1 MYGRYR
7 LREMVGT
14 ARTLSYTVLVKKKS
28 LDTKTLVDKI
38 EKLTKERL
46 TKESVVSLE
55 EFRKLRSQKDNK
67 CLLIIED
74 DETMRAAMK
83 RIFEGEGF
91 KVKTAADGTQLSTV
105 LDDDPID
112 LIILDVGLP
121 WINGYELAK
130 LLKEHED
137 LNSIPLIFVSGKT
150 SDLDVRKGLNLGA
163 DEYIKKPF
171 DVDHIKRVVAKL
183 LDIKA

>member
-1 MYGRYR
+1 M
-7 LREMVGT
+7 
-14 ARTLSYTVLVKKKS
+14 AKKS
-28 LDTKTLVDKI
+28 LDTQALVDKI

-55 EFRKLRSQKDNK
+55 EFRKLKTNKESK
-67 CLLIIED
+67 CLLIVED

-83 RIFEGEGF
+83 RIFENEGF
-91 KVKTAADGTQLSTV
+91 KVKTAADGTQLTTV
-105 LDDDPID
+105 LDDTPID

-130 LLKEHED
+130 LMKEHED
-137 LNSIPLIFVSGKT
+137 LKDLPLIFVSGKT
-150 SDLDVRKGLNLGA
+150 SELDVKKGLNLGA

-171 DVDHIKRVVAKL
+171 DVDHIKDVVNKL
-183 LDIKA
+183 LEIK

>member
-1 MYGRYR
+1 M
-7 LREMVGT
+7 
-14 ARTLSYTVLVKKKS
+14 KKKS
-28 LDTKTLVDKI
+28 IDTKILVDKI

-46 TKESVVSLE
+46 TQESVVSLE
-55 EFRKLRSQKDNK
+55 EFRKLRTNKESK

-83 RIFEGEGF
+83 RIFENEGF

-105 LDDDPID
+105 LDDTPID
-112 LIILDVGLP
+112 LIILDIGLP

-137 LNSIPLIFVSGKT
+137 LKSIPLIFVSGKT
-150 SDLDVRKGLNLGA
+150 GDLDVKKGMNIGA

-171 DVDHIKRVVAKL
+171 DVEHIKKVVAQL
-183 LDIKA
+183 LQIKSNS